1 MSFSVRNNNRVAIV
15 SGNPPN
21 YWSVDN
27 CGNIFNN
34 NSSGMVKVTGDF
46 QVDSNTL
53 FVDSSNNRVGILSQI
68 PKNTVDVNGT
78 LCVRNDNVAK
88 ILILGFGGIAPGP
101 YNLGAY
107 SMDGINFIQSNI
119 SGPDNLRC
127 GVYSPEHK
135 LWVVGG
141 GTSNGAFSRSYS
153 IDGINWTNCP
163 DPSGNLLRNTLGIA
177 YSSYQR
183 RFVIVGG
190 RTTTGSI
197 TTVGYSND
205 GINWL
210 AGSPTNAFNVE
221 GRGVCYSP
229 TLDKWVAT
237 GRDRTYDSSNG
248 INWTLRSS
256 TITGNSVAW
265 MGGSV
270 NKFIIANN
278 INSTNTLATSSDGIV
293 WTGLGNTFFTSSASS
308 VAVNSSNTLAVV
320 VGSGTNG
327 GLAYTTDAS
336 NFTFVS
342 GLPSLAYSTVT
353 YSNYYN
359 TWFAGDG
366 STIITSVNGIT
377 WSSLSIASAVTT
389 SFFQFGI
396 AAYQNPEGY
405 VPSSLK
411 ITCDLSANAL
421 MQDFNRLDISGN
433 TNIIGNVGIGTITPS
448 SSAILDLSSITKGF
462 LPPRMTGAQASAIT
476 PIDGLIVYVSDSL
489 TAPFTTGPG
498 FFGRVNG
505 VWTKF

>member
-1 MSFSVRNNNRVAIV
+1 MSSFRVRNNQTILI
-15 SGNPPN
+15 SSSSNPPN
-21 YWSVDN
+21 YWTPDN
-27 CGNIFNN
+27 SGNIVNN
-34 NSSGMVKVTGDF
+34 NSGNVKVSGNF
-46 QVDSNTL
+46 EVDTNTL
-53 FVDSSNNRVGILSQI
+53 FVDASNNKVGILSTTPQ
-68 PKNTVDVNGT
+68 NTLDVNGT

-88 ILILGFGGIAPGP
+88 ILLLGFGGTP
-101 YNLGAY
+101 YKTGAY
-107 SMDGINFIQSNI
+107 SMDGVNFIASN
-119 SGPDNLRC
+119 STGADNLRC
-127 GVYSPEHK
+127 AVYSPEHK
-135 LWVVGG
+135 LWVLGG
-141 GTSNGAFSRSYS
+141 GSANGAVSKSYS
-153 IDGINWTNCP
+153 YDGINWTNSP
-163 DPSGNLLRNTLGIA
+163 DPSGNFMRNVIGIA

-190 RTTTGSI
+190 RISTGST

-210 AGSPTNAFNVE
+210 AGSPTNSFGVE

-237 GRDRTYDSSNG
+237 GRDSTRDSSNG

-256 TITGNSVAW
+256 TIVGNSVAW
-265 MGGSV
+265 MGGTV

-278 INSTNTLATSSDGIV
+278 INSTNTLATSTDGSG
-293 WTGLGNTFFTSSASS
+293 WTGLGNTFFTSSASY

-342 GLPSLAYSTVT
+342 GLPSSAYSTVT

-359 TWFAGDG
+359 AWFAGNA
-366 STIITSVNGIT
+366 STVITSVDGIT
-377 WSSLSIASAVTT
+377 WSSLPVSPTLLTA
-389 SFFQFGI
+389 QFGI

-411 ITCDLSANAL
+411 ISCDLSANAL
-421 MQDFNRLDISGN
+421 MQDFNKLDISGN

-448 SSAILDLSSITKGF
+448 SSAILDLSSTSKGF
-462 LPPRMTGAQASAIT
+462 LPPRMTGAQANAIT
-476 PIDGLIVYVSDSL
+476 PVDGLMVYISDSA

-498 FFGRVNG
+498 FFGRIAG
-505 VWTKF
+505 SWQKL

>member
-27 CGNIFNN
+27 SGNIFNN
-34 NSSGMVKVTGDF
+34 NSSGVVKVTGDF
-46 QVDSNTL
+46 QVDTNTL
-53 FVDSSNNRVGILSQI
+53 FVDSSNNRVGILSTTPQ
-68 PKNTVDVNGT
+68 NTIDVNGT
-78 LCVRNDNVAK
+78 LCVRNNNVAK
-88 ILILGFGGIAPGP
+88 ILLLGFGGTP
-101 YNLGAY
+101 YKTGAY
-107 SMDGINFIQSNI
+107 SMDGVNFIPSN
-119 SGPDNLRC
+119 GTGADNLRC

-153 IDGINWTNCP
+153 YDGINWTNSP
-163 DPSGNLLRNTLGIA
+163 DPSGNFMRNTLGIA

-183 RFVIVGG
+183 RFVMVGG
-190 RTTTGSI
+190 RTSTGST

-210 AGSPTNAFNVE
+210 AGSPTSAFNVE

-237 GRDRTYDSSNG
+237 GRDSTRDSSNG

-256 TITGNSVAW
+256 TIVGNSVAW
-265 MGGSV
+265 MGGTV

-278 INSTNTLATSSDGIV
+278 INSTNTLATSTDGSG
-293 WTGLGNTFFTSSASS
+293 WTGLGNTFFTSSASY

-342 GLPSLAYSTVT
+342 GLPSSAYSTVT

-359 TWFAGDG
+359 AWFAGNA
-366 STIITSVNGIT
+366 STVITSVDGIT
-377 WSSLSIASAVTT
+377 WSSLPVSPTLLTA
-389 SFFQFGI
+389 QFGI

-421 MQDFNRLDISGN
+421 MHDFNRLDISGN
-433 TNIIGNVGIGTITPS
+433 TSIIGSVGIGTVTPS

-462 LPPRMTGAQASAIT
+462 LPPRMTGSQANTIT
-476 PIDGLIVYVSDSL
+476 PIDGLIVYISDSS